1 MEFAGFLSGRFEAGA
16 SGSVAFELLRER
28 TYLSEEV
35 SRDDGQG
42 SEAATVVDVDPGLV
56 GTLGPG
62 EVFYRP
68 SHGMT
73 TGRLGA
79 CRGRWSFL
87 LARHAQDG
95 AVLVLAVGGDAIGDG
110 GAAGAPG
117 WGWCGLGS
125 GLGDFR
131 GLSRC
136 DQRG

>member
-1 MEFAGFLSGRFEAGA
+1 MSALREALTEYVAIRRALGARFREAG
-16 SGSVAFELLRER
+16 LL
-28 TYLSEEV
+28 
-35 SRDDGQG
+35 GH
-42 SEAATVVDVDPGLV
+42 
-56 GTLGPG
+56 

-68 SHGMT
+68 SHGMA
-73 TGRLGA
+73 TGNLGA

-125 GLGDFR
+125 GLGDFS